1 MPGCPCRPLPSPL
14 PRAALVPWVSSC
26 LACAVIWAG
35 LGAVPRVGAHRRRCV
50 RGALVAPG
58 AWRAPGAD
66 LCGSGARAGGVV
78 VCVFS
83 VAVSSVRSGQAPAP
97 T

>member
-1 MPGCPCRPLPSPL
+1 MPGCPLPAPV

-35 LGAVPRVGAHRRRCV
+35 LGAVPRVGARRRRCV
-50 RGALVAPG
+50 CGTPVAPG

-78 VCVFS
+78 VCVFG

-97 T
+97 P